1 MTSVPSPLQPLS
13 GNKLRGFCLRVVCM
27 AGVLLACAAHGPLT
41 AQTHTV
47 QPKETLYGIARQH
60 GVDMNALLE
69 ANPAAE
75 QGLQPGMVL
84 VLPTA
89 AAPVPSAPPAL
100 DPDARDSLAR
110 HPVAAGET
118 LFSIASRYGV
128 TVEALQAANPG
139 LGTALRVGQLLRIPG
154 TAAAPPSES
163 VDASSVELAPR
174 RPAADPTLN
183 IVASLPFALHA
194 DTAAGGVPAESKV
207 ARLREVAMEMQQ
219 GLVWAA
225 EVLGDAGVKVE
236 LEILDSEAVGGGWR
250 PIPMGRLKAA
260 DAVVGPLQRD
270 RLEVAL
276 KLSAGVRAEHWVM
289 TPQPL
294 NFGVSGG
301 HARFTSEPLDRGME
315 ALGRLTAQYHHRDR
329 VLVLLTGGKDAA
341 LEQAFLRG
349 FHEEARSTGATCD
362 TLRVSER
369 FASGLRESL
378 SRTRLNVLV
387 VPAGSPARS
396 MLAQLQTELGRVS
409 DLRIRL
415 VVHPDV
421 RDFEFIEPAFA
432 DRVRLTLPA
441 LAEPDWTS
449 PAALA
454 TLPRYRAAYGTDPGP
469 YARSAFDAV
478 LATAALKGIVLP
490 GTLVPWSHR
499 YVWSPVTGGHVHT
512 GWRMVELCHGRWED
526 VEEGCLTE

>member
-1 MTSVPSPLQPLS
+1 
-13 GNKLRGFCLRVVCM
+13 M
-27 AGVLLACAAHGPLT
+27 ACGVGVLLACAAGGPLT

-60 GVDMNALLE
+60 GVDLNALLE

-89 AAPVPSAPPAL
+89 GQPVPTAPPL
-100 DPDARDSLAR
+100 VDPDARDSLAR

-118 LFSIASRYGV
+118 LFSIAARYGV

-139 LGTALRVGQLLRIPG
+139 LGAALRVGQPLRIPG
-154 TAAAPPSES
+154 TAAPPTSEAVDPASLAPP
-163 VDASSVELAPR
+163 PR
-174 RPAADPTLN
+174 RDVERTLHV
-183 IVASLPFALHA
+183 VASLPFTLHA

-225 EVLGDAGVKVE
+225 EVLGDAGVKVD
-236 LEILDSEAVGGGWR
+236 LEVLDSEEVGGGWR
-250 PIPMGRLKAA
+250 PIPMAKLKAA

-276 KLSAGVRAEHWVM
+276 KLSAGTGVRAEHWVM

-294 NFGVSGG
+294 TLGVAGG
-301 HARFTSEPLDRGME
+301 HARFTSEPLERGME
-315 ALGRLTAQYHHRDR
+315 ALGNFTAQYHHRDR

-349 FHEEARSTGATCD
+349 FREEARSTGATCD

-396 MLAQLQTELGRVS
+396 MLAQLQTELSRLS

-432 DRVRLTLPA
+432 DRVHLTLPV

-454 TLPRYRAAYGTDPGP
+454 TLPRYRTAYGTDPGP

-490 GTLVPWSHR
+490 STLVPWSHR
-499 YVWSPVTGGHVHT
+499 YVWSPVTGGHVHS
-512 GWRMVELCHGRWED
+512 GWYVIRLCNGVWLSTDEP
-526 VEEGCLTE
+526 CLPPTNSN